1 MHTNGRNFFHFQGNH
16 QDPLHPNLL
25 TYLKIKKNLKR
36 RVEKLPSSLDVFNA
50 DTKAIDVVDTPIEE
64 GEEERLLS
72 SSVKKEASSC
82 DWLTFNVSFAA
93 DDDNTDENN
102 VVISVLLLLFLLV
115 VFSRDEILLED
126 EVVADDTVDAND
138 VDDVALSNWMNRT
151 SEKGEVGL
159 SMAEVLL
166 SIGIVGKVEASSC

>member
-1 MHTNGRNFFHFQGNH
+1 MHTNGRNFFHFRGNH

-25 TYLKIKKNLKR
+25 TYLKIKKNFKR

-50 DTKAIDVVDTPIEE
+50 DTKAIDVADTPIEE

-93 DDDNTDENN
+93 DDNTDENN

-115 VFSRDEILLED
+115 VFSRDEILLD
-126 EVVADDTVDAND
+126 DVVVVDDTVDAND
-138 VDDVALSNWMNRT
+138 VDDVTLSNWMKST

-166 SIGIVGKVEASSC
+166 SVGNVGKVEASSC

>member
-25 TYLKIKKNLKR
+25 TYLKIKKNLKS

-50 DTKAIDVVDTPIEE
+50 DTKAIDVADTPIEE

-93 DDDNTDENN
+93 DDNTDENN

-115 VFSRDEILLED
+115 VFSRDEILLD
-126 EVVADDTVDAND
+126 DVVVVDDTVDAND
-138 VDDVALSNWMNRT
+138 VDDVTLSNWMKST

-166 SIGIVGKVEASSC
+166 SVGNVGKVEASSC

>member
-1 MHTNGRNFFHFQGNH
+1 MHTNGRNFFHFRGNH
-16 QDPLHPNLL
+16 QDPLYSNLL

-50 DTKAIDVVDTPIEE
+50 DTKAIDVADTPIEE
-64 GEEERLLS
+64 GEDERLLS
-72 SSVKKEASSC
+72 FSVEKGASSC

-93 DDDNTDENN
+93 DDNTDENN

-115 VFSRDEILLED
+115 VFSRDEIPLD
-126 EVVADDTVDAND
+126 DVVVVDDTVDAND
-138 VDDVALSNWMNRT
+138 VDDVTLSNWMKST
-151 SEKGEVGL
+151 SEKGEVDL

-166 SIGIVGKVEASSC
+166 SVGNVGKVEASSC

>member
-1 MHTNGRNFFHFQGNH
+1 MHTNGRNFFHFRGNH
-16 QDPLHPNLL
+16 QDPLHSNLL

-50 DTKAIDVVDTPIEE
+50 DTKAIDVADTPIEE

-72 SSVKKEASSC
+72 FSVEKGASSC

-93 DDDNTDENN
+93 DDNTDENN
-102 VVISVLLLLFLLV
+102 LVISVLLLLFLLV
-115 VFSRDEILLED
+115 VFSRDEIPLD
-126 EVVADDTVDAND
+126 DVVVVDDTVDAND
-138 VDDVALSNWMNRT
+138 VDDVTLSNWMKST

-166 SIGIVGKVEASSC
+166 SVGNVGKVEASSC

>member
-1 MHTNGRNFFHFQGNH
+1 M
-16 QDPLHPNLL
+16 
-25 TYLKIKKNLKR
+25 KR

-50 DTKAIDVVDTPIEE
+50 DTKAIDVADTPIEE

-72 SSVKKEASSC
+72 FSVEKGASSC
-82 DWLTFNVSFAA
+82 DWLTFNVSFTA
-93 DDDNTDENN
+93 DDNTDENN

-115 VFSRDEILLED
+115 VFSRDEILLLD
-126 EVVADDTVDAND
+126 DVVVVDDTVDAND
-138 VDDVALSNWMNRT
+138 VDDVTLSNWMKST

-166 SIGIVGKVEASSC
+166 SVGNVGKVEASSC

>member
-1 MHTNGRNFFHFQGNH
+1 MNERNFFHFRGNH

-36 RVEKLPSSLDVFNA
+36 RVEKLPSSIDVFNA
-50 DTKAIDVVDTPIEE
+50 DTKAIDVADTPIEE

-93 DDDNTDENN
+93 DDNTDENN

-115 VFSRDEILLED
+115 VFSRDEILLL
-126 EVVADDTVDAND
+126 DDTVDAND
-138 VDDVALSNWMNRT
+138 VDDVTLSNWMKST

-166 SIGIVGKVEASSC
+166 SVGNVGKVEASSC